1 MRGRGRGHDGLLLQK
16 LKLFDS
22 SECDASRL
30 FALHHVLERRARAER
45 RIIGRRNLQRR
56 TRGRVTSLAR
66 GARLSGKRAK
76 LGDGH
81 LVARANG
88 RADLIERRRQ
98 HASDVRLRLTRLR
111 RHGIDESLLVQ
122 SRRRV
127 SPTIESRRVHSS
139 VVASRAPSRRN
150 LKTRRRPITALDRA
164 SHRAAPPPPHP
175 PIVLTITR
183 DDIPI
188 VCTPRSS
195 RLLPHASAR
204 RRHHLSRA
212 FERRHRS
219 TARRR
224 RPRRRRSTRTWRRRA
239 SSSRARWPT
248 YLSLGS
254 FVRSFVRSRA
264 RWRVTRECAR
274 AVGSW

>member
-164 SHRAAPPPPHP
+164 SHRAAPPPRTLRSSSRSRATIFPSSVPRGRAVSSLTHP
-175 PIVLTITR
+175 PVVVIIFPAHLN
-183 DDIPI
+183 DD
-188 VCTPRSS
+188 T
-195 RLLPHASAR
+195 AR
-204 RRHHLSRA
+204 PLDVDDLGVGARPA
-212 FERRHRS
+212 PGDD
-219 TARRR
+219 ARRR
-224 RPRRRRSTRTWRRRA
+224 RARGGQHISRS
-239 SSSRARWPT
+239 AR
-248 YLSLGS
+248 S
-254 FVRSFVRSRA
+254 FVRSFVRA
-264 RWRVTRECAR
+264 RGGV
-274 AVGSW
+274 

>member
-164 SHRAAPPPPHP
+164 SHRAAPPPAPSDRP
-175 PIVLTITR
+175 P
-183 DDIPI
+183 D
-188 VCTPRSS
+188 
-195 RLLPHASAR
+195 HAR
-204 RRHHLSRA
+204 RYSHRLYPAGAPSPPSRI
-212 FERRHRS
+212 
-219 TARRR
+219 
-224 RPRRRRSTRTWRRRA
+224 RP
-239 SSSRARWPT
+239 SSS
-248 YLSLGS
+248 SS
-254 FVRSFVRSRA
+254 FPRI
-264 RWRVTRECAR
+264 
-274 AVGSW
+274 